1 MSTVVGRDA
10 PRQDSLAKV
19 TGRARYGYDVSVAG
33 MLHAKVLRSPH
44 AHARV
49 VSIDTTKAQ
58 NLKGVHAVLTRDHLE
73 GIDPMCGAY
82 VADQPFIALDT
93 VRYVGEV
100 VAAVAAVDERTALA
114 ALDLIDVQYEEMPEV
129 SSVLDARR
137 DDAPELFPTPP
148 RAFVPQ
154 YGPGALAAVRTAR
167 NVSFEYRYTTGPVDT
182 WRECEHVFT
191 DTFAFSRM
199 QHLHLEPF
207 VSVAVAPVD
216 EVEVWTSTQEPFQLR
231 QELARIFNVP
241 ENTVQVHVEM
251 LGGGFGAKT
260 NCRTE
265 PIAIRLSQL
274 SGGRPVRYCLTT
286 EEAFL
291 TVSQHEAIL
300 TLTTGLAAD
309 GTFLARKSE
318 VLLNAGAYSD
328 YSPLV
333 AEKAGYRMPGAY
345 RWRHIDTVCQ
355 TVMTNTVPAGAFRG
369 FGGTQATWAN
379 ERQLDLIA
387 ARLGMDPLELRLK
400 NVLELGERSVPGET
414 PSTATWPWG

>member
-1 MSTVVGRDA
+1 MSTVVGRDD
-10 PRQDSLAKV
+10 PRRDALAKV

-33 MLHAKVLRSPH
+33 MLHAMVLRSPH

-49 VSIDTTKAQ
+49 VSIDATKAEK
-58 NLKGVHAVLTRDHLE
+58 LEGVHAVLTRGHLD
-73 GIDPMCGAY
+73 GLDPMCGAY
-82 VADQPFIALDT
+82 VRDQPFVALDT

-100 VAAVAAVDERTALA
+100 VAAVAAEDEHIALA
-114 ALDLIDVQYEEMPEV
+114 ALDLIDVEYEKLPDA
-129 SSVLDARR
+129 SSVLDARG

-148 RAFVPQ
+148 QAFIPR
-154 YGPGALAAVRTAR
+154 YGPGASAAVRTAR
-167 NVSFEYRYTTGPVDT
+167 NVSFEYRYTTGPIDV
-182 WRECEHVFT
+182 WHECDHVFT
-191 DTFAFSRM
+191 DTFTFSRM
-199 QHLHLEPF
+199 QHMHLEPF
-207 VSVAVAPVD
+207 VSVAVAPAD
-216 EVEVWTSTQEPFQLR
+216 RVEVWTSTQEPFQLR
-231 QELARIFNVP
+231 QELARIFKVP

-333 AEKAGYRMPGAY
+333 AEKAGLS
-345 RWRHIDTVCQ
+345 D
-355 TVMTNTVPAGAFRG
+355 AGSLPMA
-369 FGGTQATWAN
+369 
-379 ERQLDLIA
+379 
-387 ARLGMDPLELRLK
+387 
-400 NVLELGERSVPGET
+400 SY
-414 PSTATWPWG
+414 